1 MGEKLS
7 ATRAGSGVPSSECP
21 ALPPRWLRPSAL
33 LLPLQLEWRVL
44 LVLALAVQPLPVS
57 AMQSASRH
65 WLPPPWL
72 PRLQLLLLRRRH
84 AFR

>member
-1 MGEKLS
+1 ML
-7 ATRAGSGVPSSECP
+7 PS
-21 ALPPRWLRPSAL
+21 RWLHPSAL
-33 LLPLQLEWRVL
+33 LLLLPLQQLEWRVL
-44 LVLALAVQPLPVS
+44 LALAVKPLPVS

-65 WLPPPWL
+65 WLPPPSL